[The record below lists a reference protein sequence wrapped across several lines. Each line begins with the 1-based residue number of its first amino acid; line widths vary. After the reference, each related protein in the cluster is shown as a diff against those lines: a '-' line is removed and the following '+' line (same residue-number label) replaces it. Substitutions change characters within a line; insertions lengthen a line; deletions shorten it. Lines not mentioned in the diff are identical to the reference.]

1 MIKKENASI
10 FLYVNKRSLV
20 LLVFDGLGAGETL
33 DSFAFGDQGSNTLK
47 NVTDNGSL
55 AISSLKRFG
64 LYNILGQNNESL
76 ASWGKLTPQS
86 IGKSTVEG
94 HWEMMGKV
102 TKDKFDTFPEGFPD
116 EFLSELAQRIGRGI
130 INAKVGSG
138 TTLISLHGQEHM
150 STGKPIVYTS
160 ADSVLQIAAHEDIV
174 TVGELYQMCEIAQS
188 LLELNNIN
196 VARVIARPFIGY
208 SDNFVRTSRRKDFPK
223 NIPEPNTLSKL
234 KNAGITISTI
244 GRTSDL
250 FSNYADY
257 STSTIN
263 NIDGLDYARMFR
275 QEHHGF
281 VIANLEDFDM
291 SFGHRRDKEGFAE
304 SLCMLDSE
312 WTRFTMS
319 MGNGDLLLVTSDHGN
334 DPTFTSHTDHTREY
348 SILLGYMKGYRGV
361 NLGTRKMVDVS
372 ATINDYFGLD
382 ILNGESFLN
391 LIKSEKK
398 TKINFDAE

>member
-1 MIKKENASI
+1 M
-10 FLYVNKRSLV
+10 NKGSLV
-20 LLVFDGLGAGETL
+20 LLVFDGLGAGETS
-33 DSFAFGDQGSNTLK
+33 DSFAFGDQGANTLK
-47 NVTDNGSL
+47 NVTDNGLL

-64 LYNILGQNNESL
+64 LYNILGQNNDSL

-86 IGKSTVEG
+86 TGKSTVEG
-94 HWEMMGKV
+94 HWELMGKV
-102 TKDKFDTFPEGFPD
+102 TTDRFDTFPEGFSD
-116 EFLSELAQRIGRGI
+116 EFINELAYRIGRGI
-130 INAKVGSG
+130 INGKVGSG
-138 TTLISLHGQEHM
+138 TELISTHGQEHIK
-150 STGKPIVYTS
+150 TGKPIVYTS

-196 VARVIARPFIGY
+196 IARVIARPFIGY
-208 SDNFVRTSRRKDFPK
+208 QDCFVRTSRRRDFPK
-223 NIPEPNTLSKL
+223 CIPEPNTLSRL
-234 KNAGITISTI
+234 KDAGVTISTI

-250 FSNYADY
+250 FGNYADY

-263 NIDGLDYARMFR
+263 NIDGLDYAKMFR

-334 DPTFTSHTDHTREY
+334 DPTFISHTDHTRED

-361 NLGTRKMVDVS
+361 NLGSRKMVDVG
-372 ATINDYFGLD
+372 ATVCNYFGLETST
-382 ILNGESFLN
+382 GQSFLE
-391 LIKSEKK
+391 LIKSDKK
-398 TKINFDAE
+398 TKANYDAE